1 MKKQILRILPIAIV
15 VVTGLL
21 GLLAYQNR
29 VYLTDLF
36 LSFQYSASPELSS
49 LENDLEL
56 TDSAG
61 LILRASHPSLE
72 SREEFNILCD
82 SHDEQISV
90 LGCYTDRKIYIYNIE
105 ESELSG
111 IKESTLAHELLHA
124 VWARTPSSERDH
136 ISRLLAEV
144 YNQQEYHDQL
154 AEDLETY
161 DDAERVDELHSRI
174 GTEIANLPA
183 ELESHYAKY
192 FKNQD
197 KVVDF
202 YENYITPFR
211 ELSEEIDNLSTELEK
226 LNQEI
231 EEKTPAYYKS
241 AEKLSAEIDE
251 FNNCAR
257 TSGCFTTEYAFN
269 VRRNQLLASQS
280 EIESAYEKLNKM
292 INDYNKLV
300 EEYNANVIRGET
312 LESVIN
318 SNAKYEEKIK

>member
-231 EEKTPAYYKS
+231 EEKTSAYYKS

-257 TSGCFTTEYAFN
+257 TSGCFATEYAFN
-269 VRRNQLLASQS
+269 ARRNQLLANES

>member
-231 EEKTPAYYKS
+231 EEKTSAYYKS

-257 TSGCFTTEYAFN
+257 TSGCFATEYAFN
-269 VRRNQLLASQS
+269 ARRNQLLANESV
-280 EIESAYEKLNKM
+280 IESAYEKLNKM

>member
-72 SREEFNILCD
+72 SREEFNALCD

-231 EEKTPAYYKS
+231 EEKTSAYYKS

-251 FNNCAR
+251 FNNCAS
-257 TSGCFTTEYAFN
+257 TSGCFATEYAFN
-269 VRRNQLLASQS
+269 ARRNQLLANES

>member
-1 MKKQILRILPIAIV
+1 MKKQILRFLPAVIV

-29 VYLTDLF
+29 VYLSDLF
-36 LSFQYSASPELSS
+36 LSLQYSASPELSS
-49 LENDLEL
+49 LENNLEL
-56 TDSAG
+56 TDSAE
-61 LILRASHPSLE
+61 LILHASHPSLE
-72 SREEFNILCD
+72 SRDSFNTFCD
-82 SHDEQISV
+82 SHDEQISI

-124 VWARTPSSERDH
+124 VWARTPSAERDY

-144 YNQQEYHDQL
+144 YNQEAYHDQL

-161 DDAERVDELHSRI
+161 DDAERVEELHSRV
-174 GTEIANLPA
+174 GTEIADLPA

-211 ELSEEIDNLSTELEK
+211 ELSEEIDALSVELEK

-231 EEKTPAYYKS
+231 EEKTKSYYAD

-257 TSGCFTTEYAFN
+257 TSGCFATEYAFN

-280 EIESAYEKLNKM
+280 EVESTYDKLNNM

-300 EEYNANVIRGET
+300 KEYNANIIRGET

-318 SNAKYEEKIK
+318 SNAKVEEIK